1 MKKDTRTD
9 LVTELQK
16 VEQTPLVLRIIEEA
30 KAGEFHDFKNKKY
43 VCGKIALVG
52 LLREAGIEWL
62 RQRVIDGEFDENADE
77 EDKAEMRKGLP
88 PAMQKALGL

>member
-62 RQRVIDGEFDENADE
+62 RQRVIDGEFDETADE
-77 EDKAEMRKGLP
+77 EDKAELRKGLT